1 MSDENMTQARDELF
15 DETLSDSSA
24 TESETP
30 SETPPEQGDTPS
42 EKKWFRFA
50 FNAHYFV
57 EIFVLTLCAVLFLT
71 VFVMRHTV
79 VDGASME
86 NTLHDGEHLLISDL
100 FYEPSRG
107 DIVVFQSKDIE
118 GITTPIV
125 KRIIAV
131 SGDRISMKD
140 GVVYLNGE
148 ILDEPYVNRDG
159 CPNSYGEILDFDEI
173 TVREGY
179 VFVLGDHRD
188 NSSDSRMFGEVDARC
203 ILGRAYFC
211 IYPFDSFGFI
221 D

>member
-1 MSDENMTQARDELF
+1 MSDENMTPEREELSQ
-15 DETLSDSSA
+15 TA
-24 TESETP
+24 TEETVPQASEDGA
-30 SETPPEQGDTPS
+30 EAAAVQGDTPS

-86 NTLHDGEHLLISDL
+86 NTLHNGEHLLISDL
-100 FYEPSRG
+100 FYEPERG

-118 GITTPIV
+118 GISTPIV

-131 SGDRISMKD
+131 SGDKISMKD
-140 GVVYLNGE
+140 GVVYLNGKP
-148 ILDEPYVNRDG
+148 LDEPYVKRDG
-159 CPNSYGEILDFDEI
+159 CKKSFGEILDFDEI
-173 TVREGY
+173 TVSEGH
-179 VFVLGDHRD
+179 VFVMGDHRD
-188 NSSDSRMFGEVDARC
+188 NSSDSRIFGEVDARC

-211 IYPFDSFGFI
+211 IYPFESFGLI

>member
-1 MSDENMTQARDELF
+1 MSYENMTPDRESTSPDTQE
-15 DETLSDSSA
+15 A
-24 TESETP
+24 TTPSVEDRAETP
-30 SETPPEQGDTPS
+30 SVQGDTPS

-79 VDGASME
+79 VDGASLE
-86 NTLHDGEHLLISDL
+86 NTLHDGKHLLISDL

-131 SGDRISMKD
+131 GGDKVAMKN

-148 ILDEPYVNRDG
+148 PLDEPYVKRDG
-159 CPNSYGEILDFDEI
+159 CKKSFGEILNFEEI
-173 TVREGY
+173 TVSEGH

-188 NSSDSRMFGEVDARC
+188 NSSDSRIFGEIDARC

-211 IYPFDSFGFI
+211 IFPFENFGLVE
-221 D
+221 